1 MHEVR
6 TLSKQTNG
14 LRLQSGSLRR
24 NVSAWMLMIPSL
36 ILFAFFVWGPLID
49 TVKMSFYDTKGIQIT
64 KFVGLKNYKKLLVQ
78 PAYQIAWKNTVKYT
92 VCSLFVGL
100 AVPVIIASLITEVS
114 CGRGFFRIATYY
126 PNVIPSIA
134 AVMIFTFFFGTGDK
148 GVLNILL
155 AKIGVEPVK
164 FLTNEKWVIFWI
176 VVAMTWKA
184 AGSTA
189 LVMWCLL
196 IPPTTSFVALFVNI
210 KKLGRTGSFIP
221 LWLSMGA
228 NAYWVILFKNYFES
242 LPKDFIDAARLD
254 GCSDFRVFTR
264 IILPLSRPIL
274 VVVAIFAICAAWS
287 DFLMPYLLLGGTD
300 KETVMVKLF
309 SFQNS
314 IKTNQTDI
322 IRAVLYSV
330 IPPTILFALFQ
341 KQIMGGVMSGGIKE

>member
-1 MHEVR
+1 MH
-6 TLSKQTNG
+6 
-14 LRLQSGSLRR
+14 
-24 NVSAWMLMIPSL
+24 
-36 ILFAFFVWGPLID
+36 LFSNYQRKEDGVIR
-49 TVKMSFYDTKGIQIT
+49 FYD
-64 KFVGLKNYKKLLVQ
+64 
-78 PAYQIAWKNTVKYT
+78 VKT
-92 VCSLFVGL
+92 HKTRFWV
-100 AVPVIIASLITEVS
+100 
-114 CGRGFFRIATYY
+114 
-126 PNVIPSIA
+126 
-134 AVMIFTFFFGTGDK
+134 VMIFIACCLMALIALFPVFWLVCSSLKNLTEYLSTNQILPRYADWEGWIKTWNDFGFTKYYINSGVSVAG
-148 GVLNILL
+148 GVLCAVFFNGLL
-155 AKIGVEPVK
+155 AYVLAILKPVGHKIV
-164 FLTNEKWVIFWI
+164 L
-176 VVAMTWKA
+176 
-184 AGSTA
+184 A

-210 KKLGRTGSFIP
+210 KKLGLTGSFIP

-287 DFLMPYLLLGGTD
+287 GFLMPYLLLGGTD

>member
-1 MHEVR
+1 M
-6 TLSKQTNG
+6 
-14 LRLQSGSLRR
+14 RLFR
-24 NVSAWMLMIPSL
+24 NYQRKEDGVIR
-36 ILFAFFVWGPLID
+36 
-49 TVKMSFYDTKGIQIT
+49 FYDVKSHKT
-64 KFVGLKNYKKLLVQ
+64 KFW
-78 PAYQIAWKNTVKYT
+78 I
-92 VCSLFVGL
+92 
-100 AVPVIIASLITEVS
+100 
-114 CGRGFFRIATYY
+114 
-126 PNVIPSIA
+126 
-134 AVMIFTFFFGTGDK
+134 VMIFIACCLMALIALFPVFWLVCSSLKDLTEYLSTNQILPQHADWEGWIKTWNDFGFTKYYINSGISVAG
-148 GVLNILL
+148 GVLCAVFFNGLL
-155 AKIGVEPVK
+155 AYVLAILKPVGHKIV
-164 FLTNEKWVIFWI
+164 L
-176 VVAMTWKA
+176 
-184 AGSTA
+184 A

-210 KKLGRTGSFIP
+210 KKLGLTGSFTP

-242 LPKDFIDAARLD
+242 LPKDFIDAAQLD

-309 SFQNS
+309 SFQTS
-314 IKTNQTDI
+314 IKTNQIDI

>member
-1 MHEVR
+1 M
-6 TLSKQTNG
+6 
-14 LRLQSGSLRR
+14 RLFSNYQRKEDGVIR
-24 NVSAWMLMIPSL
+24 
-36 ILFAFFVWGPLID
+36 
-49 TVKMSFYDTKGIQIT
+49 FYD
-64 KFVGLKNYKKLLVQ
+64 
-78 PAYQIAWKNTVKYT
+78 VKT
-92 VCSLFVGL
+92 HKTRFWV
-100 AVPVIIASLITEVS
+100 
-114 CGRGFFRIATYY
+114 
-126 PNVIPSIA
+126 
-134 AVMIFTFFFGTGDK
+134 VMIFIACCLMALIALFPVFWLVCSSLKNLTEYLSTNQILPRHADWEGWIKTWNDFGFTKYYINSGISVAG
-148 GVLNILL
+148 GVLCAVFFNGLL
-155 AKIGVEPVK
+155 AYVLAILKPVGHKIV
-164 FLTNEKWVIFWI
+164 L
-176 VVAMTWKA
+176 
-184 AGSTA
+184 A
-189 LVMWCLL
+189 LVTWCLL

-210 KKLGRTGSFIP
+210 KKLGLTGSFIP

-314 IKTNQTDI
+314 IKTNQIDI

>member
-1 MHEVR
+1 MRLFSNYQRKEDGVIRFYDVKTHKTRFWVVMILIACCLMALIALFPVFWLVCSSLKNLTEY
-6 TLSKQTNG
+6 LSTNQILPRHADWGGWIKTWNDFGFTKYYINSGISVAGGVLCAVFFNG
-14 LRLQSGSLRR
+14 LLAYVL
-24 NVSAWMLMIPSL
+24 A
-36 ILFAFFVWGPLID
+36 ILKP
-49 TVKMSFYDTKGIQIT
+49 
-64 KFVGLKNYKKLLVQ
+64 VGHK
-78 PAYQIAWKNTVKYT
+78 I
-92 VCSLFVGL
+92 
-100 AVPVIIASLITEVS
+100 
-114 CGRGFFRIATYY
+114 
-126 PNVIPSIA
+126 
-134 AVMIFTFFFGTGDK
+134 
-148 GVLNILL
+148 VL
-155 AKIGVEPVK
+155 
-164 FLTNEKWVIFWI
+164 
-176 VVAMTWKA
+176 
-184 AGSTA
+184 A

-210 KKLGRTGSFIP
+210 KKLGLTGSFIP

-314 IKTNQTDI
+314 IKTNQIDI

>member
-1 MHEVR
+1 M
-6 TLSKQTNG
+6 
-14 LRLQSGSLRR
+14 RLFSNYQKKEDGVIR
-24 NVSAWMLMIPSL
+24 
-36 ILFAFFVWGPLID
+36 
-49 TVKMSFYDTKGIQIT
+49 FYD
-64 KFVGLKNYKKLLVQ
+64 
-78 PAYQIAWKNTVKYT
+78 VKSHKT
-92 VCSLFVGL
+92 RFWV
-100 AVPVIIASLITEVS
+100 
-114 CGRGFFRIATYY
+114 
-126 PNVIPSIA
+126 
-134 AVMIFTFFFGTGDK
+134 VMIFIACCLMALIALFLVFWLVCSSLKNLTEYLSTNQILPQHADWEGWIKTWNDFGFTKYYINSGISVAG
-148 GVLNILL
+148 GVLCAVFFNGLL
-155 AKIGVEPVK
+155 AYVLAILKPVGHKIV
-164 FLTNEKWVIFWI
+164 L
-176 VVAMTWKA
+176 
-184 AGSTA
+184 A

-210 KKLGRTGSFIP
+210 KKLGLTGSFIP

-314 IKTNQTDI
+314 IKTNQIDI

>member
-1 MHEVR
+1 M
-6 TLSKQTNG
+6 
-14 LRLQSGSLRR
+14 RLFR
-24 NVSAWMLMIPSL
+24 NYQKKEDGVIR
-36 ILFAFFVWGPLID
+36 
-49 TVKMSFYDTKGIQIT
+49 FYDVKSHKT
-64 KFVGLKNYKKLLVQ
+64 KFW
-78 PAYQIAWKNTVKYT
+78 I
-92 VCSLFVGL
+92 
-100 AVPVIIASLITEVS
+100 
-114 CGRGFFRIATYY
+114 
-126 PNVIPSIA
+126 
-134 AVMIFTFFFGTGDK
+134 VMIFITCCLMALIALFPVFWLVCSSLKDLTEYLSTNQILPQHADWEGWIKTWNDFGFTKYYINSGISVAG
-148 GVLNILL
+148 GVLCAVFFNGLL
-155 AKIGVEPVK
+155 AYVLAILKPVGHKIV
-164 FLTNEKWVIFWI
+164 L
-176 VVAMTWKA
+176 
-184 AGSTA
+184 A

-210 KKLGRTGSFIP
+210 KKLGLTGSFIP

-274 VVVAIFAICAAWS
+274 VVVAMFAICAAWS

-314 IKTNQTDI
+314 IKTNQIDI